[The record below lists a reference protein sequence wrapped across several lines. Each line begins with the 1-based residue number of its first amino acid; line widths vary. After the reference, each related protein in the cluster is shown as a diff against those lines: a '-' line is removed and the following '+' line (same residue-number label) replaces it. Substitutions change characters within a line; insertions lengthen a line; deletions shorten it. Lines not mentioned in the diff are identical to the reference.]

1 MKLNELFAKE
11 ILIRLTENETGF
23 TSFTSTVRYG
33 KLLSRLRTFEFPAP
47 RLHDAV
53 VHMDRVP
60 ARPISRREIG

>member
-11 ILIRLTENETGF
+11 ILIRLTENETG
-23 TSFTSTVRYG
+23 FTSTVRYG